1 MYILLTDWRIV
12 GLCVTSLVGV
22 YRVLFLASLGK
33 SLTLSSR
40 KKVLLAGGAEV
51 ATGALLTIVFSHVS
65 AVSMGLSALAFLL
78 DLSSATHD
86 YTFRKG
92 FNFCRLFSMYIYLIA
107 AVSGIVAF
115 RTG

>member
-12 GLCVTSLVGV
+12 GLCVTIIVCV
-22 YRVLFLASLGK
+22 YRVFFLASLLK

-40 KKVLLAGGAEV
+40 KKVLLAHGAEV
-51 ATGALLTIVFSHVS
+51 ATGAVLTIMFTHVS
-65 AVSMGLSALAFLL
+65 AVSTGLSVVAFLL
-78 DLSSATHD
+78 DLSSATHNF
-86 YTFRKG
+86 TFRKG
-92 FNFCRLFSMYIYLIA
+92 FNYCRLFSMPIYWTA